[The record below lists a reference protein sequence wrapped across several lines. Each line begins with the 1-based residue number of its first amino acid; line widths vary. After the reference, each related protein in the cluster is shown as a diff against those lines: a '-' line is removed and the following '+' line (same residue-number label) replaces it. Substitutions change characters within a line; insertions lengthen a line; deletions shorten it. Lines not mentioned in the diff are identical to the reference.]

1 MNDHWNLLYQIT
13 VFYADRISKM
23 AATAG
28 YRLTLD
34 PMDPKL
40 KFQMPFSQKPQIRL
54 NPTRQECSLDGP
66 L

>member
-1 MNDHWNLLYQIT
+1 
-13 VFYADRISKM
+13 M

-54 NPTRQECSLDGP
+54 NPTRQECSLDGF
-66 L
+66 LQRLGFLFRYKMEDGGYSRT